1 MISPN
6 LRIWNKMILK
16 YVQDVFSLS
25 RFRSLRPK
33 IGITNPSRMVR
44 LLNIPSQF
52 PWHDT
57 NRSHIFSITGTLLI
71 FSNNSLIPIY
81 ILVIEARI
89 SSRKH
94 LRVSVFLFTNK
105 LPNRLLWVNF
115 KYSLAKWLRKKPR
128 RSDQYPAQSLLSS
141 SQPFVQIFGLSIWV
155 RSVAWHPKE

>member
-6 LRIWNKMILK
+6 LRIWNKMILT

-44 LLNIPSQF
+44 LLNISF
-52 PWHDT
+52 SWHDT
-57 NRSHIFSITGTLLI
+57 NRSHIFSITGSLLI

-81 ILVIEARI
+81 IPVIEARI

-94 LRVSVFLFTNK
+94 LRVSVFLFSNK
-105 LPNRLLWVNF
+105 LPNRLLWVSF

-128 RSDQYPAQSLLSS
+128 GSDHYPAQSLLSS

-155 RSVAWHPKE
+155 RSVAWHPEE